1 MPALLFLGVTQI
13 VSLALVSKK
22 KGCEMFRE
30 SLEKYS
36 MSYLVLLDKK
46 DQACEEVIPSLRF

>member
-1 MPALLFLGVTQI
+1 MPALLFLGVTRI

-30 SLEKYS
+30 LLEKYS
-36 MSYLVLLDKK
+36 MSYRVLLDKK
-46 DQACEEVIPSLRF
+46 KKQQTGM